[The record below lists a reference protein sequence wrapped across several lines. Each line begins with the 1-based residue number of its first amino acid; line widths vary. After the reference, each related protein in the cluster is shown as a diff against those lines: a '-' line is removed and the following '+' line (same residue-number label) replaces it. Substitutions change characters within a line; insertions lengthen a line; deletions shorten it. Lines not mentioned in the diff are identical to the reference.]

1 MRQFATDLGSHQEYL
16 LVQHTSVLTG
26 FNDLPRIGSKP
37 QWTAYGKVR
46 FVRRWQRRARTR
58 PEGELRLLSGR
69 RRIADVGRPVLG

>member
-1 MRQFATDLGSHQEYL
+1 MRQFMTDLGSHQEYL

-37 QWTAYGKVR
+37 QCTAYGKVH
-46 FVRRWQRRARTR
+46 FVRRWQRARTR

-69 RRIADVGRPVLG
+69 RRIADVGGPS